1 MRSFLPYQVAQ
12 GRAHTGKH
20 QALDAHKV
28 SGQTVL
34 GWALRHRSV
43 EAEFHHLTLEHGHSR
58 ALQDCPGLP
67 ASTGNTNPAHQVP
80 SPRTSVTEPSCPI
93 RVQRAQEHAAVSFWS
108 LSSVPSTPCAW
119 SQ

>member
-58 ALQDCPGLP
+58 ALQDTAQVFLP
-67 ASTGNTNPAHQVP
+67 ARATPTQHTKCPHQGP
-80 SPRTSVTEPSCPI
+80 
-93 RVQRAQEHAAVSFWS
+93 
-108 LSSVPSTPCAW
+108 L
-119 SQ
+119 